1 MKTELII
8 AAAQL
13 LTGIATFTVA
23 TLLAAQLMMQKKP
36 LEIAHRDSNRNL
48 AFASRIRTQELT
60 IAQIINEPMVIAYE
74 NARTG
79 IEEISD
85 ANTRRF
91 FGMQREFYVKLLTEW
106 ALGSSGHVDHLNIEY
121 YKGWLGIIMP
131 TVGERQYY
139 VSNSRNIL
147 SLLETSGELAKLG
160 DVVYQELEGRSKP
173 LSS

>member
-1 MKTELII
+1 METELII

-23 TLLAAQLMMQKKP
+23 TFLAAQLMMQKKQ
-36 LEIAHRDSNRNL
+36 LEIAHGDSNRNL
-48 AFASRIRTQELT
+48 AFASRTRTQELT
-60 IAQIINEPMVIAYE
+60 IAQIINEPMVIGYE

-85 ANTRRF
+85 ADTRGL
-91 FGMQREFYVKLLTEW
+91 FGMQREFYVQLLTEW

-121 YKGWLGIIMP
+121 YKGRVGIIMP

-139 VSNSRNIL
+139 VSNSRIIL

-160 DVVYQELEGRSKP
+160 GVVYQELEGRSVP
-173 LSS
+173 LPS